1 MFKNVLITGGYGTL
15 ATHLIQDMLKKNFK
29 ISTLVRT
36 LKPQNNIQNI
46 TYITNDNFFS
56 DDYKIEDIDIIINC
70 AFSCTNSL
78 LNLADSIGYTKNL
91 FLKVKENNI
100 KALVNI
106 SSQSVYGMYRDNN
119 TTEIGKINPGDVYA
133 LGKFACE
140 ELGNGIFQNS
150 NTKYTNLRLGSLVGA
165 EYTDRV
171 VNKLIKKARETG
183 IIEIENGQ
191 QQFGYLHVEDASKA
205 IIKLI
210 ETPVEKW
217 NPVYNI
223 GSDDSGNLTLEE
235 IAYFIKEKFEQ
246 KGHKVV
252 LNKKTSLR
260 KTIMDSGL
268 FIKTTGWEHS
278 KTLYDFMDDLIN
290 SEN

>member
-1 MFKNVLITGGYGTL
+1 MFKNILITGGYGTL

>member
-150 NTKYTNLRLGSLVGA
+150 NTKPCDCGPESGPGRDRTLFADTGGPAYRRPGNGRDVRLAAAAAAL
-165 EYTDRV
+165 
-171 VNKLIKKARETG
+171 LLPPP
-183 IIEIENGQ
+183 
-191 QQFGYLHVEDASKA
+191 F
-205 IIKLI
+205 
-210 ETPVEKW
+210 P
-217 NPVYNI
+217 
-223 GSDDSGNLTLEE
+223 
-235 IAYFIKEKFEQ
+235 
-246 KGHKVV
+246 
-252 LNKKTSLR
+252 
-260 KTIMDSGL
+260 L
-268 FIKTTGWEHS
+268 FFS
-278 KTLYDFMDDLIN
+278 
-290 SEN
+290 

>member
-46 TYITNDNFFS
+46 TYITNDKFFS

-70 AFSCTNSL
+70 AFSRTNSL
-78 LNLADSIGYTKNL
+78 LDLADSIGYTKNL

-119 TTEIGKINPGDVYA
+119 TTETGKINPGDVYA